1 MLISTT
7 AMKVSRYALTAS
19 QKAPDP
25 TGDTRTWVSVAV
37 TIVMLGTKGNDHHRC
52 GPSLVIGDRD
62 FRVCVEL
69 TAEVGMTETET
80 KALAKRLYDKWIRE
94 IREEKA
100 AREARVTAI
109 LEKWGWA

>member
-1 MLISTT
+1 M
-7 AMKVSRYALTAS
+7 
-19 QKAPDP
+19 
-25 TGDTRTWVSVAV
+25 
-37 TIVMLGTKGNDHHRC
+37 TK
-52 GPSLVIGDRD
+52 
-62 FRVCVEL
+62 
-69 TAEVGMTETET
+69 TETKTET